1 MKLHIYSSG
10 IDMSFKV
17 IYLRNFVFPGS
28 GQHHHQQAL
37 PTQPIN
43 TQTIIPSLSF

>member
-10 IDMSFKV
+10 INMVVQSY
-17 IYLRNFVFPGS
+17 IYKNFVFPGS